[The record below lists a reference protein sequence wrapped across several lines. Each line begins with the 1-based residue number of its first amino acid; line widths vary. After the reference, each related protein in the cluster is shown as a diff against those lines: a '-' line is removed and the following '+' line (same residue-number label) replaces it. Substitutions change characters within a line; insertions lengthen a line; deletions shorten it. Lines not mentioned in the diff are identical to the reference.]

1 MKLSEEIQLAESNQN
16 WVNRAKILEDIASSL
31 IKWDNDWPK
40 DQLFTLEQNLQ
51 AEAQLTSIVLRA
63 RKYEDD
69 SL

>member
-69 SL
+69 FL